1 MSLAGI
7 GKYQALSLSKTEP
20 NHLLSAVRL
29 FSIISILKR
38 LLYLKFCCLPY
49 RNRSYQRFPSA
60 ANSISRSSSNIS
72 NNISSVASLIFSALT
87 SSRGLNSERSRTAN
101 TNQSFRFHQHHICH
115 TINNIV
121 GIQNCTY
128 CFPIGYTQP

>member
-87 SSRGLNSERSRTAN
+87 SSRGLNSERSRILFMIAN
-101 TNQSFRFHQHHICH
+101 ASVQLAEPQYESKLPLSSTSHLP
-115 TINNIV
+115 
-121 GIQNCTY
+121 Y
-128 CFPIGYTQP
+128 DK

>member
-87 SSRGLNSERSRTAN
+87 SSRGLNSERSRILFMIAMLLSN
-101 TNQSFRFHQHHICH
+101 W
-115 TINNIV
+115 
-121 GIQNCTY
+121 QNRQYESKLPLSSTSHLPY
-128 CFPIGYTQP
+128 DK